1 MRTRLFGLYA
11 SCALGLTLALSGCGE
26 SASPDA
32 LKDSCVKALDAA
44 KDFSGDA
51 AEACTCVTQA
61 IVSARGEKNLEWFIR
76 YHEEIART
84 PQKLSPLTTD
94 VEVNNY
100 LLLEQANTACRLK
113 TAREPELGSH

>member
-1 MRTRLFGLYA
+1 MRTRFFGLYA
-11 SCALGLTLALSGCGE
+11 SCTLGVVLALSGCGD

-32 LKDSCVKALDAA
+32 LKDSCVEALNAA
-44 KDFSGDA
+44 RGFSGDA
-51 AEACTCVTQA
+51 AEACACVTQA

-76 YHEEIART
+76 YHEEIARS
-84 PQKLSPLTTD
+84 PQELSPLTTD

-113 TAREPELGSH
+113 TAREPELGAR